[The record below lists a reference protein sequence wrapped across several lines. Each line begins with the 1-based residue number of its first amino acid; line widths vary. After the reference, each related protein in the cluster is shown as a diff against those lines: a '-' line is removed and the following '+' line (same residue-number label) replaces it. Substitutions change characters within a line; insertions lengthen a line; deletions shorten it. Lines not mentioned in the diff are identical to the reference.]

1 VEREKEEN
9 MEKIILVD
17 GNNLLFRSYYATAYN
32 GNFMNNSKGFPTNA
46 LFGFVNMINKIV
58 TEENPVYML
67 VAFDKG
73 KTFRHEKYT
82 EYKGGR
88 GETPD
93 ELKKQFPIAKELLTA
108 MGIKYYE
115 IDNYEADDIIGTF
128 SHMCDNDPNYQG
140 LIISSDKDLLQLI
153 SDEVEMK
160 LLKSKDYI
168 RYNKES
174 FKEEWGIDPIKV
186 VDLKALMGDASDN
199 IPGVKG
205 IGEKTALKLLQT
217 YSSLDGVYE
226 SIDNIS
232 GKLKEKLIND
242 KENAYMSYDL
252 ATIYTKVPL
261 EINLEDIKYKECDKE
276 KLISI
281 YEDLEFYSFLKKIK
295 ETKKETTLSYKIVDN
310 INDVCIN
317 IDSAIYLEI
326 LGSNYH
332 TSKILGVAIYNKE
345 NAYYIPY
352 DVLKQNPSVLNE
364 HIKYTYDYK
373 KLYVSLKWKNITID
387 SVNFDTMIASY
398 LLEYVIKDDV
408 AYLANN
414 LNYNIPFYD
423 EMYKKLKSKN
433 IYEETDIDKTAL
445 SSILKAKFIYETK
458 DKFYKE
464 LEEKELLDLFN
475 NIEMPL
481 SKVLA
486 EMELNG
492 VYVDREV
499 LKNMGLEITNQ
510 INLLEQDIYTLAGTD
525 FNISSPKQL
534 GEVLFEKLNLN
545 HGKKLKSGYSTSI
558 EVLEKLKNDH
568 PIIDK
573 IIEYRT
579 LTKLYTT
586 YIESLGNYILED
598 GKIHTIYTQ
607 TLTRTGRLSSIEPN
621 LQNIPIRYEYGKLI
635 RKAFV
640 PSENSIILDGDYSQ
654 IELRIMSDMANVD
667 SLIDAFKRGIDIHTK
682 TASDIFH
689 VNENEVTSKMRRIA
703 KAVNFGIIYGI
714 SSYGLSENLGITPK
728 EAKMFIDNY
737 FESYPGIKEYMDKTI
752 EKAYNDGY
760 VKTLMGRRRYIE
772 ELKNKNVFIKK
783 SGERIA
789 LNTPI
794 QGTSADIIK
803 KAMIDISKEFKK
815 RNIKSKMILQV
826 HDELVFD
833 CLKEEVEVVSS
844 IVKDLMENAVKLNVP
859 LKVDLE
865 SGNDWYQ
872 AK

>member
-1 VEREKEEN
+1 

-168 RYNKES
+168 RYDKES

-186 VDLKALMGDASDN
+186 IDLKALMGDTSDN

-217 YSSLDGVYE
+217 YSTLDGIYE
-226 SIDNIS
+226 NIDNIS
-232 GKLKEKLIND
+232 GKLQEKLITD

-261 EINLEDIKYKECDKE
+261 EINLDDIKYKECDKE

-295 ETKKETTLSYKIVDN
+295 ETKTEENPLEYKIISD

-317 IDSAIYLEI
+317 VDSAIYLEI
-326 LGSNYH
+326 LGNNYH
-332 TSKILGVAIYNKE
+332 TSKILGIAVYNKE

-352 DVLKQNPSVLNE
+352 DLLKQNPSVLNE

-373 KLYVSLKWKNITID
+373 KLYASLKWKGITID
-387 SVNFDTMIASY
+387 SINFDTMIASY

-433 IYEETDIDKTAL
+433 IYEETDTDKTAL
-445 SSILKAKFIYETK
+445 ASILKAKFIYETK

-464 LEEKELLDLFN
+464 LVEKELLDLFN

-492 VYVDREV
+492 VYVDKEV
-499 LKNMGLEITNQ
+499 LKNMGLEITKQ
-510 INLLEQDIYTLAGTD
+510 INSLEQNIYTLAGTE

-534 GEVLFEKLNLN
+534 GEVLFEKLNLD

-689 VNENEVTSKMRRIA
+689 VSENEVTSKMRRIA

-714 SSYGLSENLGITPK
+714 SSFGLSENLGITPK

-772 ELKNKNVFIKK
+772 ELKNKNVFIRK

-833 CLKEEVEVVSS
+833 CLKEEVDEVSS
-844 IVKDLMENAVKLNVP
+844 IVKDLMENAVELNVP

>member
-1 VEREKEEN
+1 

-58 TEENPVYML
+58 AEEKPVYML

-326 LGSNYH
+326 LGNNYH

-345 NAYYIPY
+345 NTYYIPY

-373 KLYVSLKWKNITID
+373 KLYASLKWKGITID
-387 SVNFDTMIASY
+387 SINFDTMIASY

-464 LEEKELLDLFN
+464 LVEKELLDLFN

-510 INLLEQDIYTLAGTD
+510 INLLEQDIYTLAGIN

-534 GEVLFEKLNLN
+534 GEVLFEKLNLD

-737 FESYPGIKEYMDKTI
+737 FESYPGIKEYMNKTI

>member
-1 VEREKEEN
+1 

-58 TEENPVYML
+58 AEENPVYML

-168 RYNKES
+168 RYDKES

-186 VDLKALMGDASDN
+186 VDLKALMGDTSDN

-217 YSSLDGVYE
+217 YSTLDGIYE
-226 SIDNIS
+226 NIDNIS
-232 GKLKEKLIND
+232 GKLQEKLITD

-261 EINLEDIKYKECDKE
+261 EINLDDIKYKECDKE

-295 ETKKETTLSYKIVDN
+295 ETKTEENPLEYKIISD

-317 IDSAIYLEI
+317 VDSAIYLEI
-326 LGSNYH
+326 LGNNYH
-332 TSKILGVAIYNKE
+332 TSKILGIAVYNKE

-352 DVLKQNPSVLNE
+352 DLLKQNPSVLNE

-373 KLYVSLKWKNITID
+373 KLYASLKWKGITID
-387 SVNFDTMIASY
+387 SINFDTMIASY

-433 IYEETDIDKTAL
+433 IYEETDTDKTAL
-445 SSILKAKFIYETK
+445 ASVLKAKFIYETK

-464 LEEKELLDLFN
+464 LVEKELLDLFN

-492 VYVDREV
+492 VYVDKEV
-499 LKNMGLEITNQ
+499 LKNMGLEITKQ
-510 INLLEQDIYTLAGTD
+510 INSLEQDIYALAGTE

-534 GEVLFEKLNLN
+534 GEILFEKLNLD

-689 VNENEVTSKMRRIA
+689 VSENEVTSKMRRIA

-714 SSYGLSENLGITPK
+714 SSFGLSENLGITPK

-752 EKAYNDGY
+752 EKAYDDGY

-772 ELKNKNVFIKK
+772 ELKNKNVFIRK

-833 CLKEEVEVVSS
+833 CLKEEVDEVSS
-844 IVKDLMENAVKLNVP
+844 IVKDLMENAVELNVP

>member
-1 VEREKEEN
+1 

-58 TEENPVYML
+58 TEENPIYML

-93 ELKKQFPIAKELLTA
+93 ELKKQFPVAKELLIA

-153 SDEVEMK
+153 SKEVEMK

-168 RYNKES
+168 RYDKES

-186 VDLKALMGDASDN
+186 IDLKALMGDASDN

-217 YSSLDGVYE
+217 YSSLDGIYE
-226 SIDNIS
+226 NIDNIS

-261 EINLEDIKYKECDKE
+261 EINLKDIKYKECDKE

-317 IDSAIYLEI
+317 IDSAIYLET
-326 LGSNYH
+326 LGNNYH

-352 DVLKQNPSVLNE
+352 DILKQNPSILNE

-373 KLYVSLKWKNITID
+373 KLYASLKWKGITID
-387 SVNFDTMIASY
+387 SINFDTMIASY

-445 SSILKAKFIYETK
+445 ASILKAKFIYETK

-464 LEEKELLDLFN
+464 LVEKELLDLFN

-492 VYVDREV
+492 VYVDKEV
-499 LKNMGLEITNQ
+499 LKSMGLEITKQ
-510 INLLEQDIYTLAGTD
+510 INSLEQDIYTLAGTN

-534 GEVLFEKLNLN
+534 GEVLFEKLNLD

-689 VNENEVTSKMRRIA
+689 VSENEVTSKMRRIA

-728 EAKMFIDNY
+728 EAKVFIDNY

-772 ELKNKNVFIKK
+772 ELKNKNVFIRK

>member
-1 VEREKEEN
+1 

-93 ELKKQFPIAKELLTA
+93 ELKKQFPVAKELLTA

-205 IGEKTALKLLQT
+205 VGEKTALKLLQT

-326 LGSNYH
+326 LGNNYH

-345 NAYYIPY
+345 NTYYIPY

-373 KLYVSLKWKNITID
+373 KLYASLKWKGITID
-387 SVNFDTMIASY
+387 SINFDTMIASY

-464 LEEKELLDLFN
+464 LVEKELLDLFN

-510 INLLEQDIYTLAGTD
+510 INLLEQDIYTLAGIN

-534 GEVLFEKLNLN
+534 GEVLFEKLNLD

-737 FESYPGIKEYMDKTI
+737 FESYPGIKEYMNKTI